1 MKCGRLWVAIQK
13 SPRRHKGHEEIN
25 QKTDS
30 LPEIL
35 FEIFLAPTLIVGGA
49 ILGDVRGE
57 TS

>member
-1 MKCGRLWVAIQK
+1 MKWGRLWVAIQK
-13 SPRRHKGHEEIN
+13 SPRMHKRHEEIN

-30 LPEIL
+30 KPEIS

-49 ILGDVRGE
+49 ILRDVRGE

>member
-13 SPRRHKGHEEIN
+13 SPRRHKGHEKIN

-35 FEIFLAPTLIVGGA
+35 FEIFLAPTLIVGRA
-49 ILGDVRGE
+49 ILRDLRGE